1 MKVVTKNRRARFD
14 YDILETIDAGI
25 ILTGQEVKSCRRGN
39 VSLSGSYVIIPRSGD
54 VLLKNA
60 TIAPYAYASQLE
72 GYDPGRERKLL
83 LKKSESER
91 LQRALE
97 QKGVTVIPLEVRC
110 GRYIKLLLGVGR
122 GRKRYDKRQKIKEK
136 EVKRKLK
143 RGEEY

>member
-1 MKVVTKNRRARFD
+1 MNTVAKNRRARFD
-14 YDILETIDAGI
+14 YDILETIEVGV

-39 VSLSGSYVIIPRSGD
+39 VNLSGSYVIIPRSGD

-60 TIAPYAYASQLE
+60 TIAPYVYASQLE
-72 GYDPGRERKLL
+72 GYDQKRDRKLL
-83 LKKSESER
+83 LKKSESDR

-110 GRYIKLLLGVGR
+110 GRFVKLLLGVGH